1 VFVLGRAAR
10 SGHTDGMQPSKNDP
24 KVEFRPTKMQ
34 SYDGWYV
41 QVVIPGIPPIQLGG
55 FKTEDEAKEWVRWK
69 SQMWLDE
76 HRGQYF

>member
-1 VFVLGRAAR
+1 MRRAA
-10 SGHTDGMQPSKNDP
+10 HIDEMPPEKHNP
-24 KVEFRPTKMQ
+24 KIDFLPTKMQ
-34 SYDGWYV
+34 SYEGWYV